1 MKKILLIIIFLCI
14 AFGTNNYKDLNSLA
28 IITNIGIEKENNEYK
43 VTFQE
48 IVPKISEG
56 KLTKKYNY
64 YTNKSNNIKE
74 AFKIIEDDITKD
86 IYLEHLENVIIKTKD
101 RKIINNLDNII
112 KGDLDNF
119 NVILTSSNIKKVM
132 SYRNDYNYVSKVIK
146 DNTTLRTIKKNKLE
160 KRQSKI
166 PIVKINSE
174 KLLFY
179 KYIKLGDDNG

>member
-1 MKKILLIIIFLCI
+1 MRKILLVIVFLCI

-48 IVPKISEG
+48 IVPKMTEG
-56 KLTKKYNY
+56 KLTKTYNY
-64 YTNKSNNIKE
+64 YTNKSKNIKK

-86 IYLEHLENVIIKTKD
+86 IYLEHLENIIIKTKD
-101 RKIINNLDNII
+101 KDIINDLDNLI

-119 NVILTSSNIKKVM
+119 NIILTSSNIKKVM
-132 SYRNDYNYVSKVIK
+132 SYRNDYNYVSKAVK

-160 KRQSKI
+160 KRESKI
-166 PIVKINSE
+166 PIVRISDD

-179 KYIKLGDDNG
+179 KYIKLGDNNG